1 MVAEW
6 LEQQMEGYWTKGTG
20 NLRPDEGTTSYLQEN
35 LLLMK
40 RDAAI
45 SQVKDVVKVSVLA
58 LL

>member
-1 MVAEW
+1 
-6 LEQQMEGYWTKGTG
+6 MEGYWTKGTG